1 MSAHKEGT
9 SMKRQVLSLGLAVC
23 AVAALTAQSPK
34 GWMVRPDRSTSAS
47 DPDGAGTIKF
57 VTMGSGFHATNPQAA
72 VYWNPANTATGNYT
86 VKGTFVLQKP
96 SGHTNY
102 YGLIFGGSD
111 LDNAKQAYTYFL
123 VAQDGTWLIKKRNG
137 DADTQNVAAKTAN
150 DAIKKPDATGKS
162 TNALEVRV
170 GADKVDYVVNG
181 TVVHSMPKA
190 GLKTDG
196 IYGIRV
202 NHLLEVHIDGFG
214 KS

>member
-1 MSAHKEGT
+1 
-9 SMKRQVLSLGLAVC
+9 MKRTATTLFLASLAVISL
-23 AVAALTAQSPK
+23 AAQSPK
-34 GWMVRPDRSTSAS
+34 GWMVRADQSTSAS

-72 VYWNPANTATGNYT
+72 VYWNPANTATGAYT
-86 VKGTFVLQKP
+86 VKGTFALQKP

-102 YGLIFGGSD
+102 YGLVFGGSD
-111 LDNAKQAYTYFL
+111 LDNAKQSYTYFL

-137 DADTQNVAAKTAN
+137 DADTQNVVAKTAN
-150 DAIKKPDATGKS
+150 GAVKKPDATGKS

-170 GADKVDYVVNG
+170 GADKIDYVVNG

-190 GLKTDG
+190 GTKTDG
-196 IYGIRV
+196 IYGLRV
-202 NHLLEVHIDGFG
+202 NHLLEVHVEGFG